1 MTDIEEEDEAVD
13 PDPRLPRGYL
23 ELDVDLICKE
33 YERGEHKLPEGK
45 FLTPHMVGT
54 LLIAD
59 ANGER
64 KRPSSGAIHAVF
76 KRWETA
82 GYAEFRQNPYAFTQR
97 TMPGKLMGTWKVY
110 RELQDDEASDNATV
124 DGP

>member
-1 MTDIEEEDEAVD
+1 MTDEEEYED
-13 PDPRLPRGYL
+13 PEPRLPRGYL
-23 ELDVDLICKE
+23 ELDVDLICQE

-64 KRPSSGAIHAVF
+64 KRPSSGAIAAVF
-76 KRWETA
+76 KRWQDA
-82 GYAEFRQNPYAFTQR
+82 GYAEFRQNPYAFTGR
-97 TMPGKLMGTWKVY
+97 TMTGKLMGTWKVY
-110 RELQDDEASDNATV
+110 REVQAEEVSDNDRVDAT
-124 DGP
+124 